1 MGSVARPTRV
11 VVSPLPDVIGLCG
24 ALAGL
29 AGGLAM
35 ALVAALVSVTQR
47 QDIWHEAKAIA
58 IVVLGAL
65 AAAAL
70 GFWDTGG
77 GGACVWAAGLA
88 GRLLRR
94 VAGGRPVALGQLC
107 AGVCGSATTPS
118 TFVGS
123 IMRGKSVIPR
133 PSRTIARIVALSLA

>member
-11 VVSPLPDVIGLCG
+11 VVSRLPDVIGLCG
-24 ALAGL
+24 ALA
-29 AGGLAM
+29 
-35 ALVAALVSVTQR
+35 
-47 QDIWHEAKAIA
+47 
-58 IVVLGAL
+58 AL

-70 GFWDTGG
+70 GFWDNGG

-118 TFVGS
+118 TFVGR

-133 PSRTIARIVALSLA
+133 PSRTIARI